1 MNAWNDAV
9 VDGWLHIPLVVS
21 SCDLFFIPYCSGM
34 TRLQAFADVPVAQD
48 CSGSR
53 VSSLLLKE
61 KAKWEPLLRSKDEL
75 LQQKDLI
82 IAR

>member
-1 MNAWNDAV
+1 MV
-9 VDGWLHIPLVVS
+9 
-21 SCDLFFIPYCSGM
+21 
-34 TRLQAFADVPVAQD
+34 RLEPTADVSISED
-48 CSGSR
+48 R
-53 VSSLLLKE
+53 VGRSVSCLSLRE

>member
-1 MNAWNDAV
+1 M
-9 VDGWLHIPLVVS
+9 ISLVTN
-21 SCDLFFIPYCSGM
+21 LSGM
-34 TRLQAFADVPVAQD
+34 NLVQPVDDVPVTPD
-48 CSGSR
+48 SVGSPLG
-53 VSSLLLKE
+53 SLSLKE